1 MTEHDHPDRDRPGFR
16 RIPDLDG
23 RTFLICIGAMKAAT
37 SWLFAQLQATKGVT
51 VSPLKEV
58 HFFDARF
65 ATVRNQ
71 AGLDPALSLHCL
83 RHSYV
88 THLVEFGYP
97 ERFVQ
102 EQVGHAY
109 ASTTAIYASV
119 SNDFKDKTLKA
130 ALARVY
136 APTDEEDQG

>member
-1 MTEHDHPDRDRPGFR
+1 MHVG
-16 RIPDLDG
+16 
-23 RTFLICIGAMKAAT
+23 K
-37 SWLFAQLQATKGVT
+37 
-51 VSPLKEV
+51 
-58 HFFDARF
+58 RF
-65 ATVRNQ
+65 AWLRDE

-88 THLVEFGYP
+88 THMVEFGYP

-119 SNDFKDKTLKA
+119 SNDFKTRTLQA
-130 ALARVY
+130 AQKRVY
-136 APTDEEDQG
+136 APTEQEDQ